1 MKIINKIINYIRAF
15 LSAYIFMP
23 IHAWYSF
30 YFHNKAILNNSRNQQ
45 ALDYLSRLAQDK
57 TIQPQTPV
65 EHYIEK
71 ELQEACEMTI
81 KKYKDELIEEYGE
94 LPTYE
99 KIRSECAGEIALEM
113 MSYMWVEEE
122 KWDDE

>member
-1 MKIINKIINYIRAF
+1 MEIINKIINYIRAF

-65 EHYIEK
+65 
-71 ELQEACEMTI
+71 
-81 KKYKDELIEEYGE
+81 
-94 LPTYE
+94 
-99 KIRSECAGEIALEM
+99 CAGEIALEM